1 MRQPRRK
8 TLRMFEGAVL
18 PVTSILTA
26 ALTLQ
31 LVILSLLV
39 TARRAVL
46 GGIQFGDAE
55 DVELRHRIRA
65 HGNFIEIVPIVI
77 IAIGV
82 MEASGAPSDTLWL
95 LAGTFFVGRVLHA
108 IRMFARSLWPGLIAI
123 VTQHLIC
130 LYAGYWIFRHFLF

>member
-1 MRQPRRK
+1 M
-8 TLRMFEGAVL
+8 LEVGAL
-18 PVTSILTA
+18 PVTSLLTA
-26 ALTLQ
+26 ALIVQ

-77 IAIGV
+77 IALGV
-82 MEASGAPSDTLWL
+82 MELAGAPRDLLWL
-95 LAGTFFVGRVLHA
+95 LAGGFFAGRVLHA

-123 VTQHLIC
+123 VSQHLIC